1 MLIAE
6 LRLLIEDLNQTAIS
20 NQKSAILH
28 YAAVP

>member
-1 MLIAE
+1 MPQGAF
-6 LRLLIEDLNQTAIS
+6 RLKAKEIEAIS